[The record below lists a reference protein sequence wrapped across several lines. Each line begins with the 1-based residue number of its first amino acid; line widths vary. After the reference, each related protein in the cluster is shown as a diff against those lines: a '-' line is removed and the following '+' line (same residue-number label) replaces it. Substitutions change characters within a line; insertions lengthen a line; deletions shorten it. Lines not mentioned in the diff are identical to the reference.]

1 MSMETRRRRNAR
13 GTRRR
18 VTRLL
23 PAIAAVL
30 VGAGMLTG
38 WRGAGHASFDRRA
51 HELAARWDGQERQG
65 LDAGRVAPLRASL
78 AALESAEAG
87 WLLHPWRG
95 ADPAAIDRLSA
106 QTDAAWRD
114 SLTRARSGATS
125 ELSAAAALAHDQ
137 GRWLPPQFGA
147 GVDRWRQRLA
157 SATTPAAYGS
167 LARDIQAATDA
178 AHRQADAGRAATV
191 PGSLPALL
199 ATARGLLARADAAHL
214 DPGPVGGLTGRLD
227 QAVSAGGDQAG
238 PAAQLTGALSDLQTL
253 VGINDELAG
262 RMRPLLS
269 AVGQA
274 RAERTPGA
282 AAEWSRYQALQD
294 AFSAARTIDQMG
306 AVQSETGSL
315 ERAVAADLSANRCG
329 HPVPAGHVI
338 ALDLTAQEIVFYDNG
353 CAVRAATVTTGRPA
367 LPTPT
372 GTFSVFTKFSPFV
385 FHSPWPPGSPYW
397 YPTSPV
403 GYAME
408 FARGGYFLHDA
419 PWEPASEY
427 GPGSQNGSG
436 ASHGCV
442 HIPAPD
448 MAWAY
453 GWAQIGTPVIVTA

>member
-1 MSMETRRRRNAR
+1 METRRRPNAPR
-13 GTRRR
+13 TRRR
-18 VTRLL
+18 ANRLL
-23 PAIAAVL
+23 PAIALVL
-30 VGAGMLTG
+30 VGACL
-38 WRGAGHASFDRRA
+38 
-51 HELAARWDGQERQG
+51 L
-65 LDAGRVAPLRASL
+65 
-78 AALESAEAG
+78 AG
-87 WLLHPWRG
+87 WLWHPWRS
-95 ADPAAIDRLSA
+95 ADHAAIDRLSA

-114 SLTRARSGATS
+114 SLTRARSGATA
-125 ELSAAAALAHDQ
+125 ELTAAAALAHDQ
-137 GRWLPPQFGA
+137 ARWLPPQFGA
-147 GVDRWRQRLA
+147 GIDPWRQRLA
-157 SATTPAAYGS
+157 SAATPAAYDS
-167 LARDIQAATDA
+167 LARDIHAATDA
-178 AHRQADAGRAATV
+178 ARGQADARRAAAV
-191 PGSLPALL
+191 PSSPPALL
-199 ATARGLLARADAAHL
+199 AAARGLLARAGAAHL
-214 DPGPVGGLTGRLD
+214 DPGPVAGLTGRLD

-238 PAAQLTGALSDLQTL
+238 PAAQLTGALPDLQTL
-253 VGINDELAG
+253 VGINDDLAV

-269 AVGQA
+269 AVGRA

-282 AAEWSRYQALQD
+282 NAEWSRYQALQG
-294 AFSAARTIDQMG
+294 AFSAARAIDQMT

-315 ERAVAADLSANRCG
+315 EQAVAADLSANRCG

-353 CAVRAATVTTGRPA
+353 CAVRAAPVTTGRPA

-372 GTFSVFTKFSPFV
+372 GTFSLFAKFSPYV

-408 FARGGYFLHDA
+408 FAQGGYFLHDA
-419 PWEPASEY
+419 PWEPDSQY

-453 GWAQIGTPVIVTA
+453 GWASLGTPVIITA